1 MAPLYQYIGGIFMIS
16 LSNTTAQTIAAG
28 QSLTFNTV
36 LLKTRSRAEC
46 FRKNTGSIKLCA
58 SCAIYEVSFSGNIS
72 GAAAGTPVQL
82 ALALGGDILPETT
95 MIATPSAANAA
106 NNVGV
111 TTLVNN
117 NCCDYDRVTIVN
129 TGTTDVTVAAN
140 PIFFVK
146 RVA

>member
-72 GAAAGTPVQL
+72 GAAGTPVQL

-106 NNVGV
+106 NNVSV

-129 TGTTDVTVAAN
+129 TGTTDVTVDAN